1 MYPMFLCKFAF
12 RKLGADRDK
21 IMSVRP
27 IFTVRTALWNLGLV
41 RRHGI
46 HFHLT
51 IKNARRGCSCAVGMS
66 VVIVFRDEMCA
77 RNALMLVAGRWS
89 LVAGRW
95 SLVAGRW
102 SLVAGRWSLVAG
114 RWSLVA
120 GRWSLVAGRERLWA
134 RVRVCQAVLRVFRRF
149 VIRLTADIQSFH
161 VGFITWQGSCR
172 QGLF

>member
-1 MYPMFLCKFAF
+1 MGGSALSLPKYVLC
-12 RKLGADRDK
+12 RPTKLGADRDK

-27 IFTVRTALWNLGLV
+27 IFTVRTALWNHLV
-41 RRHGI
+41 QRQEI

-66 VVIVFRDEMCA
+66 VVIVFRDEICA
-77 RNALMLVAGRWS
+77 RSAPNAGRCS
-89 LVAGRW
+89 LFAVRC
-95 SLVAGRW
+95 SLFAKDC
-102 SLVAGRWSLVAG
+102 
-114 RWSLVA
+114 
-120 GRWSLVAGRERLWA
+120 ERGG
-134 RVRVCQAVLRVFRRF
+134 VCQAVLRVFRRF